1 MSHEKWDDNKIE
13 QLLSNSPKIQD
24 QRSKDD
30 VFQRLKN
37 DGLFDEMP
45 SEKTKKRIQPKFKWM
60 PIAVSIAAIL
70 LLTILIPSFMNQT
83 HKNEEASTTMES
95 AESQDVMNQ
104 ADQANILRAEPNEEM
119 GITSMAE
126 DDLKSAVYPEDLEGN
141 TAFTIGLASDDADSI
156 PITILLPNNKVE
168 EDLGKSNPTQVE
180 LYNYYA
186 PKLDEA
192 AAGFADYHPYKGNI
206 TESDGKVQHT
216 LPKDHQYDMASA
228 TLTTYKASL
237 IDTFPTYEE
246 VEFLNEDG
254 TPVIFSEEGVPSEPL
269 KLNGESTQYN
279 FYRYT
284 QIDGKEY
291 LAPNFR
297 ETFTSVEDALVGMK
311 TETNDVYKSV
321 ILPEIDYST
330 MVTDG
335 VVTVSF
341 TAELDLLSFD
351 QMDAMQMIEGM
362 LLTAKSFNMQIQFE
376 NVKQTEWEGFDFTN
390 PLPIPVGANEL
401 SNPVFQ

>member
-13 QLLSNSPKIQD
+13 QLLSNSPKIHD

-45 SEKTKKRIQPKFKWM
+45 SEHTKKRIQPKFKWM

-70 LLTILIPSFMNQT
+70 LLAILIPSFINQT
-83 HKNEEASTTMES
+83 NKSEEASSAMDS
-95 AESQDVMNQ
+95 AENQDAMSR
-104 ADQANILRAEPNEEM
+104 ADQANILSTEPNEEM
-119 GITSMAE
+119 GITSMEEE
-126 DDLKSAVYPEDLEGN
+126 DLRSAVYPEDLEGN

-156 PITILLPNNKVE
+156 PITILIPNEKVV

-186 PKLDEA
+186 SKLDEA
-192 AAGFADYHPYKGNI
+192 AAGFVDYHPYKGVI
-206 TESDGKVQHT
+206 TESDGEVQHT

-228 TLTTYKASL
+228 SLTTYKASL
-237 IDTFPTYEE
+237 IDTFPTYDE
-246 VEFLNEDG
+246 VQFLNEDG

-269 KLNGESTQYN
+269 KLVGETTQYN

-311 TETNDVYKSV
+311 TETNDIYKSV
-321 ILPEIDYST
+321 ILPEIDFT
-330 MVTDG
+330 TKVTDR

-341 TAELDLLSFD
+341 TSELDLLSFD

-362 LLTAKSFNMQIQFE
+362 LLTAKSFHMQIQFE

-390 PLPIPVGANEL
+390 PLPVPVGANEL
-401 SNPVFQ
+401 TSPVFQ

>member
-13 QLLSNSPKIQD
+13 QLLSNSPKIHD

-45 SEKTKKRIQPKFKWM
+45 SEHTKKRILPKFKWM

-70 LLTILIPSFMNQT
+70 LLAILIPSFMNQT
-83 HKNEEASTTMES
+83 NKSEEASTTMES
-95 AESQDVMNQ
+95 TENQDAMSR
-104 ADQANILRAEPNEEM
+104 ADQANILSTEPNEEM
-119 GITSMAE
+119 GITSMEEE
-126 DDLKSAVYPEDLEGN
+126 DLRSAVYPEDLEGN

-156 PITILLPNNKVE
+156 PITILLPNEKVE

-192 AAGFADYHPYKGNI
+192 AAGFADYHPYKGVI
-206 TESDGKVQHT
+206 TESDGQVQHT

-228 TLTTYKASL
+228 SLTTYKASL

-246 VEFLNEDG
+246 VQFLNEDG
-254 TPVIFSEEGVPSEPL
+254 TPVIFSEEGVPSQPL
-269 KLNGESTQYN
+269 KLDGETTQYN

-297 ETFTSVEDALVGMK
+297 ETFTSVEDALVAMK
-311 TETNDVYKSV
+311 TETNDIYKSV
-321 ILPEIDYST
+321 ILPDIDYT
-330 MVTDG
+330 TKVTDR

-341 TAELDLLSFD
+341 TPELDLLSFD

-362 LLTAKSFNMQIQFE
+362 ILTAKSFNMQIQFE

-390 PLPIPVGANEL
+390 PLPVPVGANEL
-401 SNPVFQ
+401 TNPVFQ

>member
-1 MSHEKWDDNKIE
+1 MSHEKWDDKNIE
-13 QLLSNSPKIQD
+13 QLLSNSPKIHD

-45 SEKTKKRIQPKFKWM
+45 SKPTKKRIQPKFKWM

-70 LLTILIPSFMNQT
+70 LLAILIPSFMNQT
-83 HKNEEASTTMES
+83 NKSEEASTAIES
-95 AESQDVMNQ
+95 TENQDAMSR
-104 ADQANILRAEPNEEM
+104 ADQANILSTEPNEEM

-126 DDLKSAVYPEDLEGN
+126 EDLRSAVYPADLEGN
-141 TAFTIGLASDDADSI
+141 TVFTIGLASDDADSI
-156 PITILLPNNKVE
+156 PITILLPNEKVV

-192 AAGFADYHPYKGNI
+192 AAGFADYHPFKGVI
-206 TESDGKVQHT
+206 TESDGQVQHT
-216 LPKDHQYDMASA
+216 FPKDHQYDMASA
-228 TLTTYKASL
+228 SLTTYKASL

-246 VEFLNEDG
+246 VQFLNEDG
-254 TPVIFSEEGVPSEPL
+254 TPVIFSEEGVPSQPL
-269 KLNGESTQYN
+269 KLDGETTQYN

-311 TETNDVYKSV
+311 TETNDIYKSV
-321 ILPEIDYST
+321 ILPDIDYT
-330 MVTDG
+330 TKVTDR

-341 TAELDLLSFD
+341 ISELDLLNFD

-390 PLPIPVGANEL
+390 PLPVPVGANEL
-401 SNPVFQ
+401 TNPVFQ